1 MGGSAA
7 VPEVQFMPPDGQLV
21 SFVFSWVTPAQV
33 ETIYGRNNEDAVR
46 EQKFGRAAYAALRCA
61 ARKGARP

>member
-1 MGGSAA
+1 
-7 VPEVQFMPPDGQLV
+7 MPPDGQLV